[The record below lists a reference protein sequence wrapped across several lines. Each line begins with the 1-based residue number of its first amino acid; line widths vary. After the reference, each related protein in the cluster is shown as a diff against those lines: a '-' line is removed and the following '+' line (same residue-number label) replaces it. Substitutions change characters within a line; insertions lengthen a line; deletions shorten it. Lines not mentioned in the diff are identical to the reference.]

1 MVQGSS
7 WTHLLALLLLE
18 KLLVKMVC
26 VSVVHLICV
35 KEYSPT
41 FVPLSVSISHIQGE
55 VLISLASSPLNLKE

>member
-1 MVQGSS
+1 MTMAQGCS

-26 VSVVHLICV
+26 VFVVHLCCV

-41 FVPLSVSISHIQGE
+41 FVPLSVVFSTPK
-55 VLISLASSPLNLKE
+55 VKC

>member
-1 MVQGSS
+1 MAQGSS

-26 VSVVHLICV
+26 VFVVHLCCV

-41 FVPLSVSISHIQGE
+41 FVPLSVVFSTPK
-55 VLISLASSPLNLKE
+55 VKC